1 MSHRR
6 SDTARIAAVGG
17 ARATI
22 AREGDDLASV
32 PALGPRL
39 AERIADQLHIE
50 SFEDLEAAA
59 HDGRLQAIAGIGPG
73 RARAIS
79 EYLELMLSPAH
90 PHPHAGAAAQAPP
103 VELILELDADYRHLA
118 QDGRLPRVAPRRF
131 NPEHKAWL
139 PVWHAMRD
147 GWLFTVMYSNSA
159 RAHDLGKLRDWVVV
173 LYKSDDGEGEATVVT
188 EYRGAMQGRRI
199 VRGREREC
207 RAHHDEHRV
216 AGDVRAWAQLMAERL
231 DRDG

>member
-39 AERIADQLHIE
+39 ADRIADQLHIE
-50 SFEDLEAAA
+50 SFEELEAAA
-59 HDGRLQAIAGIGPG
+59 HDGRLQAIAGIGRG

-79 EYLELMLSPAH
+79 EYLDLMLSPSH
-90 PHPHAGAAAQAPP
+90 PRADAAAQAPP
-103 VELILELDADYRHLA
+103 VEFILELDVDYRHLA
-118 QDGRLPRVAPRRF
+118 EHGRLQRVAPRRF
-131 NPEHKAWL
+131 NPEHRAWL
-139 PVWHAMRD
+139 PVWHAMRA

-188 EYRGAMQGRRI
+188 EYHDVMQGRRV

-207 RAHHDEHRV
+207 QAHHDEHRV
-216 AGDVRAWAQLMAERL
+216 AGDVRAWAHIMAERL